1 METCKRYRAV
11 IRNRRVH
18 HPSMRLRKDG
28 QVVADEFL
36 HKHDLWDVIH
46 LDGDSYAIRNYSLEY
61 LGPGKIKENGKY
73 VGATHDGKVTCNAEE
88 VLDLERWKIESTD
101 KGYVSFKSC
110 FGKYLGCD
118 KDYCMVT
125 EREEYGLW
133 EQWAIVDNT
142 SILATPRRKVF
153 ILCCRNNFFREDD
166 TLPALSCNKKEVF
179 ANHCAKSFDLY
190 TWSVFCI
197 EEDKIALQSHFGK
210 FLTSRENG
218 DIGCDGVGDFST
230 DKTQIWTVEQVEGAS
245 DGTVALKSV
254 FGRYLMY
261 DMRFSCF
268 GIVHANGVHCNDD
281 CTHWV
286 FHNDPH
292 CQAKAYAIVKDVILR
307 KNYNMKYA

>member
-28 QVVADEFL
+28 QVVADGFL
-36 HKHDLWDVIH
+36 DTHVFWDVIH

-125 EREEYGLW
+125 
-133 EQWAIVDNT
+133 D
-142 SILATPRRKVF
+142 
-153 ILCCRNNFFREDD
+153 
-166 TLPALSCNKKEVF
+166 
-179 ANHCAKSFDLY
+179 
-190 TWSVFCI
+190 
-197 EEDKIALQSHFGK
+197 
-210 FLTSRENG
+210 
-218 DIGCDGVGDFST
+218 
-230 DKTQIWTVEQVEGAS
+230 
-245 DGTVALKSV
+245 
-254 FGRYLMY
+254 
-261 DMRFSCF
+261 
-268 GIVHANGVHCNDD
+268 
-281 CTHWV
+281 
-286 FHNDPH
+286 
-292 CQAKAYAIVKDVILR
+292 
-307 KNYNMKYA
+307 